1 MILCALLGFVL
12 LGQSDPVQAIR
23 LTPTVVAEID
33 INKLKGRLVR
43 QLAWSPDGSQIYLM
57 TYEPN
62 RDASI
67 KEAFHF
73 LIPSSGGT
81 PKRVDVQPDWA
92 AAYWA
97 WKAAQTAPG
106 EPALKIEAADE
117 KRRENAIALPFGG
130 EYARGGTP
138 DPTTG
143 MSREAA
149 MEAARGM
156 ETYNVYMLRLKGQT
170 IGEWINHPIVPGL
183 TFGWG
188 PKGTGLIA
196 FAELKSGRL
205 ILMDRNGSQQKV
217 ENTKNVV
224 LPAWTEDGARLA
236 YLEGRGRGTYAL
248 VVAAVQK

>member
-1 MILCALLGFVL
+1 MILCALLGFAL

-130 EYARGGTP
+130 ELRARRDS
-138 DPTTG
+138 DPTSG
-143 MSREAA
+143 MSGDA
-149 MEAARGM
+149 GD
-156 ETYNVYMLRLKGQT
+156 G
-170 IGEWINHPIVPGL
+170 
-183 TFGWG
+183 
-188 PKGTGLIA
+188 
-196 FAELKSGRL
+196 SGAGHGDL
-205 ILMDRNGSQQKV
+205 
-217 ENTKNVV
+217 
-224 LPAWTEDGARLA
+224 
-236 YLEGRGRGTYAL
+236 
-248 VVAAVQK
+248 